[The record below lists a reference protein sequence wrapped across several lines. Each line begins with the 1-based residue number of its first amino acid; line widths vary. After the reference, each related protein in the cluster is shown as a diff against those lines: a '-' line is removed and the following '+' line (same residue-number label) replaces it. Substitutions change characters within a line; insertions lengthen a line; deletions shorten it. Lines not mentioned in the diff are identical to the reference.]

1 MWPLIVAIE
10 YLGGGIAVVLLGEPG
25 AVIAAVCVADIVM
38 KTIRNS
44 TIDQQVSA
52 LVAKYQ
58 ASFGAHQQAADLTE
72 AARIGGFGAGGTVG
86 GGIGMI
92 LGMAA
97 NAFGNAKLEKQMG
110 PEQRAL
116 HQEIRRVAGTK
127 SSYRLTFSLFAWLA
141 IVWGGQ
147 WFLAQFLSGMKH

>member
-10 YLGGGIAVVLLGEPG
+10 YIGGGVAIVMLGEPG

-44 TIDQQVSA
+44 MIDQQVNA
-52 LVAKYQ
+52 LVSRYQ

-72 AARIGGFGAGGTVG
+72 AARIGGFAAGGTVG
-86 GGIGMI
+86 EGIGMI

-97 NAFGNAKLEKQMG
+97 NAFWNAKLEKQMG

-127 SSYRLTFSLFAWLA
+127 SSYRLTFSLFSWLA

-147 WFLAQFLSGMKH
+147 WFLAQFLSGMKR